1 MRSKRSN
8 IKARYDAEAD
18 AAYINFAPGLPGGRT
33 TTNCES
39 PLGDFTTIN
48 LDSSDDDRLVG
59 IEVFG
64 ASRRLPPDLLDLA
77 D

>member
-1 MRSKRSN
+1 MRFKRST
-8 IKARYDAEAD
+8 IKVRYDAEID
-18 AAYINFAPGLPGGRT
+18 AAYINLAPGLPGRRT

-39 PLGDFTTIN
+39 SLGDFTAIN
-48 LDSSDDDRLVG
+48 LDWSDDDRLVG

-64 ASRRLPPDLLDLA
+64 ASQRLPPEVLKLA

>member
-1 MRSKRSN
+1 M
-8 IKARYDAEAD
+8 RYDPEVD
-18 AAYINFAPGLPGGRT
+18 AAYINFAPGSPGGRT

-39 PLGDFTTIN
+39 SLGGFTTIN
-48 LDSSDDDRLVG
+48 LDWSDDDRLVG

-64 ASRRLPPDLLDLA
+64 ASRRLPHGVLDLA

>member
-18 AAYINFAPGLPGGRT
+18 AAYIIFAPGLPGGRT

-39 PLGDFTTIN
+39 SLGDFTTIN
-48 LDSSDDDRLVG
+48 LDWLEAVVEVSPAQRLN
-59 IEVFG
+59 
-64 ASRRLPPDLLDLA
+64 SPPSGGRIP
-77 D
+77 

>member
-1 MRSKRSN
+1 MRSKRSA
-8 IKARYDAEAD
+8 IKVSYDAEID
-18 AAYINFAPGLPGGRT
+18 AAYVNLAPGLVGRR

-39 PLGDFTTIN
+39 SLGDFTTIN
-48 LDSSDDDRLVG
+48 LDWSDDDRLVG

-64 ASRRLPPDLLDLA
+64 ASQRLPPEILKLA